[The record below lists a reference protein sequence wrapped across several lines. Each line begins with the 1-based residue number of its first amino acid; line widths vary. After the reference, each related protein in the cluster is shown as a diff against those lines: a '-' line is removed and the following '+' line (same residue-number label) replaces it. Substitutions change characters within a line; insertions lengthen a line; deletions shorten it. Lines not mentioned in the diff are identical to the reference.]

1 MIQDKKSGMS
11 VKTGV
16 LFTILFL
23 SFISTVEALCQSATR
38 SNVPP
43 IKERLFYGGSFGLQF
58 GTVTD
63 IDISPVVGIWLL
75 PRLNVAAGPKY
86 RYYKDRYS
94 GSTGIYGG
102 RIYSEIVLIKDLNNI
117 IPIGL
122 NFGFFLHAEDEILS
136 LESSFW
142 QYLPSSKRLITNTV
156 LAGGGISQ
164 PIGVRS
170 SLNMMF
176 LWTLNNAFEDL
187 AYNLYGNPEIRFT
200 VIF

>member
-1 MIQDKKSGMS
+1 MVQEKRSRISGLT
-11 VKTGV
+11 VV
-16 LFTILFL
+16 LFILLFL
-23 SFISTVEALCQSATR
+23 FLISIGEVFSQSVTR
-38 SNVPP
+38 NDVPP

-75 PRLNVAAGPKY
+75 PRLNIAAGPKY

-102 RIYSEIVLIKDLNNI
+102 RVYSEIVLLKDLNNI
-117 IPIGL
+117 IPVGL
-122 NFGFFLHAEDEILS
+122 HFGFFLHAEDELLS

-142 QYLPSSKRLITNTV
+142 QYQPSSNRLITNTV
-156 LAGGGISQ
+156 LAGVGISQ
-164 PIGVRS
+164 PMGVRS

-187 AYNLYGNPEIRFT
+187 AFNLYGNPEIRFA